1 MGLGFE
7 KLIDIFNP
15 EKLILGGPLSIVG
28 KYLLPAI
35 KETATNHSIS
45 NIKPNVEIL
54 LSSFETDAILIGAIS
69 IVVDDILSKPTHV
82 ERR

>member
-1 MGLGFE
+1 M
-7 KLIDIFNP
+7 
-15 EKLILGGPLSIVG
+15 
-28 KYLLPAI
+28 
-35 KETATNHSIS
+35 S
-45 NIKPNVEIL
+45 NINPKVEIL